1 MDGWID
7 GWVNRLSVIEP
18 IHEPRREP
26 GGRTVCWKPKE
37 ERIFQ
42 KVGGVF

>member
-1 MDGWID
+1 MDR
-7 GWVNRLSVIEP
+7 WVNRLSVIKP

-37 ERIFQ
+37 ERGFQ